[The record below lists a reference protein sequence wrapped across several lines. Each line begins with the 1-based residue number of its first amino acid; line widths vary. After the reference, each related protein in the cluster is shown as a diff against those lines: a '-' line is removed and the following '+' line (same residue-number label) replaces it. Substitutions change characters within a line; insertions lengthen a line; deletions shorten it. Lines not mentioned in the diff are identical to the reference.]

1 MYIDPKIQFPRD
13 SQPDPVTGTRNST
26 APAGGSSKSV
36 AASPASDGDTVS
48 LSSVHGEVQTLA
60 ASLDNVPDVRTD
72 RVNGL
77 RAQVDQ
83 GHYQPSSYKVADAI
97 IREYTR
103 VSLQA

>member
-1 MYIDPKIQFPRD
+1 MYIDPKIQFPND

-26 APAGGSSKSV
+26 TPAGGSGRSG

-48 LSSVHGEVQTLA
+48 LSSAHGAVQTLA
-60 ASLDNVPDVRTD
+60 ASLENVPEIRTE

-83 GHYQPSSYKVADAI
+83 GQYQPSSQKVADAI